1 MEMAQGSPQP
11 KALGDGGILDVSG
24 FRALQTR
31 RFGGCRQGG
40 GLGLAHLAAAVESQE
55 VVLQEGVLLLQL
67 PLFGQDLIQAQVKLS
82 LEDRWQLLK
91 ELKETAGLG
100 SGSLQIPLQTAQGG

>member
-11 KALGDGGILDVSG
+11 KALGDGGILAVRG

-31 RFGGCRQGG
+31 RFGGCWQGGG
-40 GLGLAHLAAAVESQE
+40 GLGQAHLAAAVESQE

-67 PLFGQDLIQAQVKLS
+67 PLFRQDLTQAQVKLA
-82 LEDRWQLLK
+82 LEDRWQLL
-91 ELKETAGLG
+91 
-100 SGSLQIPLQTAQGG
+100 